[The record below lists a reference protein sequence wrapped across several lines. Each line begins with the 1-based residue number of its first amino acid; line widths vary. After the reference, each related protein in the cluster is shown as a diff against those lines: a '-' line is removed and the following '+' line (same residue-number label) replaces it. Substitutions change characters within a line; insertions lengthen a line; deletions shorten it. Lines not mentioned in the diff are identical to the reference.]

1 MAGFDETLEWISK
14 IQSARNLDDVC
25 SSLLELSG
33 QFGMDALM
41 AGTVPDPKSPSDIQ
55 EQHVILCRWPG
66 DWLSRYV
73 KRNYIDCDPIVRRM
87 RQSSSP
93 VIWREAYA
101 DDGYGNVVSD
111 MIGDAGEYR
120 LRDGIA
126 MPLTTLEGR
135 VIVASLG
142 GEAVDCSRQDAAKL
156 SLVTTYAIGRA
167 MLLMAERSRQKL
179 VPDLTDRETECLRWA
194 AIGKSEWEI
203 SQILGISEHT
213 SERHLLN
220 AKRKLGAANRVQAV
234 AEAIRLGLVA

>member
-14 IQSARNLDDVC
+14 IQSSKNLDDLC
-25 SSLLELSG
+25 ARLLELG
-33 QFGMDALM
+33 GEYGLNALM
-41 AGTVPDPKSPSDIQ
+41 AGTVPDPNSPSDIQ

-66 DWLSRYV
+66 DWLARYV
-73 KRNYIDCDPIVRRM
+73 KRNYIDCDPVVRRM

-101 DDGYGNVVSD
+101 DDGFGNGASD

-135 VIVASLG
+135 VIVVSLG

-156 SLVTTYAIGRA
+156 SLVTTYAVGKA
-167 MLLMAERSRQKL
+167 MLLLADRNRRKMLPE
-179 VPDLTDRETECLRWA
+179 LTDRETECLRWA

-234 AEAIRLGLVA
+234 AEAIRLGFVA